1 MEFLFF
7 VETLAM
13 LLTLFASVI
22 GIIAW
27 ALRELVKFVIEPSDT
42 GTSRRRPVARPV
54 DQWDPNHP
62 LFSKRADR

>member
-1 MEFLFF
+1 MEFLLFL
-7 VETLAM
+7 ETSAM

-22 GIIAW
+22 GIIAC
-27 ALRELVKFVIEPSDT
+27 ALRELVTFVIEPSDT
-42 GTSRRRPVARPV
+42 GISRRRSVARPV